1 MTQHFAKQEVA
12 KSFGDAASEYDAY
25 ARIQHLLAEELLALC
40 PEFSATDILDL
51 GCGTGYCLPM
61 LNTKYKSATLVG
73 ADLSQGMLDH
83 AAQHFPQFEY
93 AQADAE
99 ALPFSAEQFD
109 LVFSNLAVQ
118 WCDDIANVL
127 SQVYRVLKPGGYFV
141 FTNLADGTLKELKN
155 AWASVDQFQHVNE
168 FPTGDELL
176 NKNQSSE
183 FEIESYA
190 VHERTQYYSDLR
202 ALTDSLKRIGAH
214 NITQG
219 RSKGLT
225 SRKVIRGFSEAME
238 SFRTEQ
244 GLPASYQVA
253 FSVLRKV

>member
-25 ARIQHLLAEELLALC
+25 ARIQHLLADELLAKC
-40 PEFSATDILDL
+40 PDISASKILDL

-61 LNTKYKSATLVG
+61 LSAKYKEATLMG

-83 AAQHFPQFEY
+83 AAKHFPQFEY

-99 ALPFSAEQFD
+99 ALPFATEQFD

-127 SQVYRVLKPGGYFV
+127 SQVYGVLKPGGYFV
-141 FTNLADGTLKELKN
+141 FTNLADGTLKELKA
-155 AWASVDQFQHVNE
+155 AWSSVDQFQHVNE
-168 FPTGDELL
+168 FPTGEVLL
-176 NKNQSSE
+176 QKNQGSE
-183 FEIESYA
+183 FQIESYA
-190 VHERTQYYSDLR
+190 VQERIQYYPDLR

-238 SFRTEQ
+238 SYRVDQ
-244 GLPASYQVA
+244 GLPARYQVA